1 MVEKKNQ
8 VTVLI
13 EDCCHCPNAILKFD
27 HDSEED
33 IMYCQTSR
41 SLIMLR
47 DNGWGPRPIPDWCPR
62 LNHTI
67 SPLRGLRSKIPGIL
81 DDAINS

>member
-1 MVEKKNQ
+1 MSDKKNQ

-13 EDCCHCPNAILKFD
+13 EDCRFCPNMALKFD
-27 HDSEED
+27 ENSAED
-33 IMYCQTSR
+33 IMYCQTAN

-62 LNHTI
+62 LNRKI
-67 SPLRGLRSKIPGIL
+67 KLCGKRAKIPGI
-81 DDAINS
+81 IS

>member
-1 MVEKKNQ
+1 MFEKKNQ

-13 EDCCHCPNAILKFD
+13 EDCRHCPNATVKFD
-27 HDSEED
+27 REAKED
-33 IMYCQTSR
+33 IMYCQTHQ

-62 LNHTI
+62 LNHML
-67 SPLRGLRSKIPGIL
+67 SPQRTYCGKRAEIPGI
-81 DDAINS
+81 IS

>member
-1 MVEKKNQ
+1 MSDKKNQ

-13 EDCCHCPNAILKFD
+13 EDCRFCPNMTLKFD
-27 HDSEED
+27 ENSAED
-33 IMYCQTSR
+33 IMYCQTAN

-62 LNHTI
+62 LKPKVVF
-67 SPLRGLRSKIPGIL
+67 SVDGLKTRSK
-81 DDAINS
+81 